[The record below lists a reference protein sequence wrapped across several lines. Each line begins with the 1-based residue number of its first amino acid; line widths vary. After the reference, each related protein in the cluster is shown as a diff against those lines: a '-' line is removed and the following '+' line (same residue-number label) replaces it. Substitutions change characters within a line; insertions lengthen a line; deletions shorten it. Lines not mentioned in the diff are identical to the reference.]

1 MELRSQ
7 EVRKLAPENDP
18 LKIGMGWKVE
28 DLAKPQIL
36 VESTFGDSHPGSA
49 HLDQFVREAVQA
61 VNTHGGKAA
70 RYFATDMCD
79 GIAQGHDGIN
89 YSLPHREAMVN
100 LVEAQANASV
110 YDGGVFI
117 ASCDKSVPAMLM
129 SIGRLKEMSAI
140 VVTGGVMEAHT
151 LPKKYVV
158 NDPACAINDLLTLEQ
173 IGKFDAWEKT
183 GVISNDQ
190 LDYYKHNACPSCG
203 ACSFMGTASTMQI
216 MAEALGLM
224 LPGTALMPATAPEL
238 KQAAYDSGV
247 QLMKLV
253 AEGIKA
259 KDIVTMKSFE
269 NAIMVHAAI
278 SGSTNATMHLPAIA
292 HEFGFEIDA
301 DTFDRMH
308 RGAHYL
314 LNIRPSGDWPAQY
327 FYYAGG
333 VPRVMEE
340 IKSMLHLDVMTVTG
354 KTLGENLE
362 DLKKNG
368 FYEHCDAILQE
379 KTRGLGIKVTR
390 EDIIHSFDNAK
401 GTDGSIAIL
410 KGNLAPE
417 GCVIKHTACPK
428 NMFHATLRAKPYDSE
443 EECIAAV
450 LHKEVK
456 PGDAIFIR
464 YEGPRGSGMPEMFY
478 TGEAICADPALAS
491 SVALITDG
499 RFSGASR
506 GPVIGHVSPEAAVGG
521 PIALV
526 EENDL
531 IRIDVPNRQLAIVG
545 VNGEEKT
552 PEEMEQILAERRA
565 KWQPKAPKYT
575 KGLLKL
581 YSQHAV
587 SPMKGAYME

>member
-7 EVRKLAPENDP
+7 EVRTLAPENDP
-18 LKIGMGWKVE
+18 LKMGMGWKVE
-28 DLAKPQIL
+28 ELSKPQIL

-61 VNTHGGKAA
+61 VNENGGKAA

-89 YSLPHREAMVN
+89 YSLPHRDAIVN

-129 SIGRLKEMSAI
+129 SIGRLKDMSAI

-151 LPKKYVV
+151 LPKEYVV
-158 NDPACAINDLLTLEQ
+158 NDPACAINELLTLEQ

-183 GVISNDQ
+183 GVIPNSQ

-238 KQAAYDSGV
+238 KQAAYDAGK
-247 QLMKLV
+247 QLMELV
-253 AEGIKA
+253 RKGITA
-259 KDIVTMKSFE
+259 KDIVTKKSFE

-278 SGSTNATMHLPAIA
+278 SGSTNATMHLPAVA
-292 HEFGFEIDA
+292 HEFGIEIDA

-362 DLKKNG
+362 DLHKDNWFERNLGYLHNYGLERDQVIFPVDK
-368 FYEHCDAILQE
+368 APE
-379 KTRGLGIKVTR
+379 K
-390 EDIIHSFDNAK
+390 
-401 GTDGSIAIL
+401 GSVAIL
-410 KGNLAPE
+410 KGNIAPE
-417 GCVIKHTACPK
+417 GSVLKYSACANNQREVVNAKARVFNHEEDAHNAVVNNEINPGEVI
-428 NMFHATLRAKPYDSE
+428 
-443 EECIAAV
+443 I
-450 LHKEVK
+450 
-456 PGDAIFIR
+456 IR
-464 YEGPRGSGMPEMFY
+464 YEGPRGCGMPEMLM
-478 TGEAICADPALAS
+478 TTEAIVCDERING

-499 RFSGASR
+499 RFSGATR
-506 GPVIGHVSPEAAVGG
+506 GAAIGHVSPEAAAGG
-521 PIALV
+521 PIAFI
-526 EENDL
+526 EDGDL
-531 IRIDVPNRQLAIVG
+531 ISYSVKDRTINLTGIHGVPCTL
-545 VNGEEKT
+545 EEADKV
-552 PEEMEQILAERRA
+552 LAERA
-565 KWQPKAPKYT
+565 KAGILPREPR
-575 KGLLKL
+575 KGFYKL
-581 YSQHAV
+581 YTDHAL
-587 SPMKGAYME
+587 SAMKGAGLE

>member
-7 EVRKLAPENDP
+7 EVRTLAPENDP
-18 LKIGMGWKVE
+18 LKMGMGWKVE
-28 DLAKPQIL
+28 DLSKPQIL

-61 VNTHGGKAA
+61 VNENGGKAA

-89 YSLPHREAMVN
+89 YSLPHRDAIVN

-129 SIGRLKEMSAI
+129 SIGRLKDMSAI

-151 LPKKYVV
+151 LPKEYVV
-158 NDPACAINDLLTLEQ
+158 SDPACAINELLTLEQ

-183 GVISNDQ
+183 GVIPNSQ

-203 ACSFMGTASTMQI
+203 ACSFMGTASTMQV

-238 KQAAYDSGV
+238 KQAAYDAGK
-247 QLMKLV
+247 QLMELV
-253 AEGIKA
+253 KKGITA
-259 KDIVTMKSFE
+259 KDIVTKESFE

-278 SGSTNATMHLPAIA
+278 SGSTNATMHLPAVA
-292 HEFGFEIDA
+292 HEFGIEIDA

-362 DLKKNG
+362 DLHKDNWFERNLG
-368 FYEHCDAILQE
+368 YLHNYGLERDQVIFPVE
-379 KTRGLGIKVTR
+379 KAP
-390 EDIIHSFDNAK
+390 EK
-401 GTDGSIAIL
+401 GSVAIL
-410 KGNLAPE
+410 KGNIAPE
-417 GCVIKHTACPK
+417 GSVLKYSACAVNQREVVNAKARVFNHEEDAHDAVVNNEINPGEVI
-428 NMFHATLRAKPYDSE
+428 
-443 EECIAAV
+443 I
-450 LHKEVK
+450 
-456 PGDAIFIR
+456 IR
-464 YEGPRGSGMPEMFY
+464 YEGPRGCGMPEMLM
-478 TGEAICADPALAS
+478 TTEAIVCDERING

-499 RFSGASR
+499 RFSGATR
-506 GPVIGHVSPEAAVGG
+506 GAAIGHVSPEAASGG
-521 PIALV
+521 PIAFIEDGDLISYSVENRTINLTGIHGVPCSV
-526 EENDL
+526 EEASK
-531 IRIDVPNRQLAIVG
+531 V
-545 VNGEEKT
+545 
-552 PEEMEQILAERRA
+552 LAERA
-565 KWQPKAPKYT
+565 KAGILPREPR
-575 KGLLKL
+575 KGFYKL
-581 YSQHAV
+581 YTDHAL
-587 SPMKGAYME
+587 SAMKGAGLE

>member
-7 EVRKLAPENDP
+7 AVRKLAPENDP
-18 LKIGMGWKVE
+18 LKIGMGWKVD
-28 DLAKPQIL
+28 DLAKPQIM

-49 HLDQFVREAVQA
+49 HLDQFVKEAVQA

-89 YSLPHREAMVN
+89 YSLPHRDAIVN
-100 LVEAQANASV
+100 LVEAQANATV

-117 ASCDKSVPAMLM
+117 ASCDKSMPAMLM
-129 SIGRLKEMSAI
+129 SIGRLKDMSAI

-183 GVISNDQ
+183 GVIPNEQ

-238 KQAAYDSGV
+238 KQAAYDAGV
-247 QLMKLV
+247 QVMKLV

-362 DLKKNG
+362 ELKKNG
-368 FYEHCDAILQE
+368 FYEHCDALLAE
-379 KTRGLGIKVTR
+379 KSKKIGREIKRT
-390 EDIIHSFDNAK
+390 DIIRSFDEPI
-401 GTDGSIAIL
+401 GTNGSIAIL
-410 KGNLAPE
+410 RGNLAPE

-428 NMFHATLRAKPYDSE
+428 AMFKATLTARPFDCE
-443 EECIAAV
+443 EDAIDAI
-450 LHKEVK
+450 LHGRIH
-456 PGDAIFIR
+456 PGDAVFIR

-478 TGEAICADPALAS
+478 TGEAICSDPALAS

-506 GPVIGHVSPEAAVGG
+506 GPVIGHVSPEAAAGG

-526 EENDL
+526 EEGDIIEL
-531 IRIDVPNRQLAIVG
+531 DVEARRLEITG
-545 VNGEEKT
+545 VKGEHKT
-552 PEEMEQILAERRA
+552 PEEMDAILAER
-565 KWQPKAPKYT
+565 KANWKGFTSKYT
-575 KGLLKL
+575 HGLLKL

-587 SPMKGAYME
+587 SAMKGAYME